1 MSQVMRVPDEVHSEV
16 QVAARLLDRT
26 TGDLL
31 TRAWELYRQTPEFQ
45 DDFTFAQK
53 AFATG
58 DLKAIAARLDER
70 AHARAAARAAA
81 VREGR
86 KPS

>member
-1 MSQVMRVPDEVHSEV
+1 MSQVVRVPDEVHSEV
-16 QVAARLLDRT
+16 NAAARLLDRT
-26 TGDLL
+26 PGELL
-31 TRAWELYRQTPEFQ
+31 KLAWDAYRQTPEFQ

-58 DLKAIAARLDER
+58 DLKTIAARLDE
-70 AHARAAARAAA
+70 HAQERAARRAAA

-86 KPS
+86 KSS